1 MGRIRVTRPAPDRA
15 AIEAALDEAHEAG
28 RAKCAHGAVAD
39 YIPELARVDPSLFG
53 IAVHTVDGVSASIG
67 DAAHPFTLQSCSKV
81 FSLSA
86 VIEHSGET
94 VFRQMSTEPSGDA
107 FFSIV
112 KLEEEKGQPR
122 NPYINAGAILTS
134 DHLPGA
140 SPADR
145 VAHFQDFL
153 GRASGL
159 EAAAFPVNEA
169 VFRSES
175 ETGHRN
181 RALAEIMR
189 HHGVISDVEAAVET
203 YFRQCA
209 VTCTAERLARCAL
222 FLANAGT
229 DPLTGAAIITPANA
243 HGVLALM
250 ATSGMYDEVGS
261 HAIEVGLPSKS
272 SVSGAVLA
280 VAPGRLAIAGFG
292 PALGA
297 KGNSIGAMKALG
309 VLSKRLELS
318 VFR

>member
-1 MGRIRVTRPAPDRA
+1 MTGRPIPDRA
-15 AIEAALDEAHEAG
+15 AIEAALAEAYEAG
-28 RAKCAHGAVAD
+28 CAKCAHGSVAD

-53 IAVHTVDGVSASIG
+53 IAVHTVDGVAASIG
-67 DAAHPFTLQSCSKV
+67 DAAHPFTMQSVSKA

-86 VIEHSGET
+86 VVEHSGEQ
-94 VFRQMSTEPSGDA
+94 VFERMSTEPSGDA

-140 SPADR
+140 TPAVR
-145 VAHFQDFL
+145 IEHFRTFL
-153 GRASGL
+153 GRAGGL
-159 EAAAFPVNEA
+159 DAADFPVDEA

-189 HHGVISDVEAAVET
+189 HHRVIGDVEAAVET

-209 VTCTAERLARCAL
+209 VTCTAERLARIAL
-222 FLANAGT
+222 FLANGGT
-229 DPLTGAAIITPANA
+229 CPITGEHIITPANA

-292 PALGA
+292 PALGP

>member
-1 MGRIRVTRPAPDRA
+1 MTRPVPDRA
-15 AIEAALDEAHEAG
+15 AIEAALDEAYQAG
-28 RAKCAHGAVAD
+28 LAKCAHGHVAT

-53 IAVHTVDGVSASIG
+53 IAVHTVDGVTASIG
-67 DAAHPFTLQSCSKV
+67 DAAHPFTMQSVSKI

-86 VIEHSGET
+86 VIEHSGER
-94 VFRQMSTEPSGDA
+94 VFEHMSTEPSGDA

-134 DHLPGA
+134 DHLPGVDA
-140 SPADR
+140 PDKI
-145 VAHFQDFL
+145 AHFQAFL

-169 VFRSES
+169 VFRSEA

-189 HHGVISDVEAAVET
+189 HHKVISDVEVAVET

-209 VTCTAERLARCAL
+209 VTCTAEHLARIAM
-222 FLANAGT
+222 FLTNAGA
-229 DPLTGAAIITPANA
+229 DPLTGEHIITPANA

-280 VAPGRLAIAGFG
+280 IAPGRMAIAGFG
-292 PALGA
+292 PALGQ

>member
-1 MGRIRVTRPAPDRA
+1 MTRPLPAPAD
-15 AIEAALDEAHEAG
+15 IEAALAAAWKVG
-28 RAKCAHGAVAD
+28 KARCADGKVAA

-53 IAVHTVDGVSASIG
+53 LAIHTVDGQSYSHG
-67 DAAHPFTLQSCSKV
+67 DAQHPFTLQSASKV

-86 VIEHSGET
+86 VVAASGEK
-94 VFRQMSTEPSGDA
+94 VFDHMSVEPSGDA

-134 DHLPGA
+134 SHLQGA
-140 SPADR
+140 TADAKIDR
-145 VAHFQDFL
+145 FRTFL
-153 GRASGL
+153 GQSSGL
-159 EAAAFPVNEA
+159 GAGAFPVNED
-169 VFRSES
+169 VFRSEAD
-175 ETGHRN
+175 TGHRN

-189 HHGVISDVEAAVET
+189 HHGTIPDVEVAVET

-209 VTCTAERLARCAL
+209 TSCTAESLARL
-222 FLANAGT
+222 SLYLVNNGR
-229 DPLTGAAIITPANA
+229 DPLTGKRVLAPASN
-243 HGVLALM
+243 HGIVALM

-280 VAPGRLAIAGFG
+280 IAPGRMAIAGFG
-292 PALGA
+292 PALGQ

-309 VLSKRLELS
+309 VLAARLELS
-318 VFR
+318 VYR